1 VNKGGTWAGAIEQ
14 LEKLHLVPVFVRASG
29 KTSTALDTLV
39 KRGAHPWSEPDTA
52 DGLNAALPALAP
64 EGTSPPQPSQLTLAP
79 ARKTPRPV
87 VRDSAAPDPSRA
99 SESDARADQAE
110 PADELFQTVR
120 SLVTRIAS
128 EPMTAAEIAR
138 NLAVTAP
145 QVQKWLKRLVD
156 EGVLEKSKKP
166 VRYSLRQ
173 TGLFEPSSERPAV
186 TRRRTGRGKR

>member
-1 VNKGGTWAGAIEQ
+1 MLIPRGHPQVFGAEELSHGVDVGALHAEPGRRGVVQ
-14 LEKLHLVPVFVRASG
+14 LEDAPAQMHGHHGLGDRAQG
-29 KTSTALDTLV
+29 GVD
-39 KRGAHPWSEPDTA
+39 
-52 DGLNAALPALAP
+52 PA
-64 EGTSPPQPSQLTLAP
+64 LTLAP